1 MGASPRSVR
10 SSRRSAAGQNQQVYR
25 YVDKDG
31 RVVYSDRGPPSDAK
45 DVQAKRMR
53 GNVIEDNATPIA
65 AQQAQERF
73 PVTLYSFSCGEVCTQ
88 AEGLLNRRGVPF
100 TTVNVE
106 TPEGAEQL
114 TKMTGELR
122 APVLQVGDRTFV
134 KGYSESQWNSG
145 ARRRRLP
152 EGAAAAPHGSRT
164 RPYDGIGFGRRRRRR
179 CTQRAARRQRACALS
194 AAVAAIAARR
204 GPPREA
210 RWGSEQMRSSQAA
223 DPRYNDVI
231 WRCGGRAAIAARRG
245 PPAKRV
251 GGVRS
256 SQAADPD

>member
-1 MGASPRSVR
+1 MACMTFRSGLALGALAAVVAT
-10 SSRRSAAGQNQQVYR
+10 SAAGQAQQVYR
-25 YVDKDG
+25 YVDKEG

-53 GNVIEDNATPIA
+53 GNIIEDSSTPIA

-114 TKMTGELR
+114 SKMTGELR

-134 KGYSESQWNSG
+134 KGYSEAQWNTALDDAGYPKAQPS
-145 ARRRRLP
+145 RRTAPTRAP
-152 EGAAAAPHGSRT
+152 TTDTTTAQAAAAAS
-164 RPYDGIGFGRRRRRR
+164 
-179 CTQRAARRQRACALS
+179 
-194 AAVAAIAARR
+194 
-204 GPPREA
+204 
-210 RWGSEQMRSSQAA
+210 GSE
-223 DPRYNDVI
+223 PRAVNAPTPY
-231 WRCGGRAAIAARRG
+231 
-245 PPAKRV
+245 PKP
-251 GGVRS
+251 
-256 SQAADPD
+256 Q